1 MQLSW
6 SIPYLPGPNRITPMQ
21 ICELWRKLGCQP
33 MVMASNGLF
42 LILSNLEI
50 MRSMGVR
57 TNLQGNGNSG
67 LLKVRLLCRPCLFAS
82 CEKVI
87 APNPS
92 RKQMKTVCASFQ
104 SAAAQAKCT
113 CHGAQRGKQIC
124 ESMRWKNGSNW
135 DVEWFGLTN
144 AHCLA
149 HDACACV
156 HIPSQYLHTSNWIRR
171 SIVNFRWV
179 SDPNTASV
187 LPRSV

>member
-113 CHGAQRGKQIC
+113 MGTERKADLWVYEMQEWKQLRCRVI
-124 ESMRWKNGSNW
+124 
-135 DVEWFGLTN
+135 WFDRCTLLGTR
-144 AHCLA
+144 CM
-149 HDACACV
+149 CVCV
-156 HIPSQYLHTSNWIRR
+156 HPKPISTYK
-171 SIVNFRWV
+171 
-179 SDPNTASV
+179 
-187 LPRSV
+187 

>member
-113 CHGAQRGKQIC
+113 CHGHRE
-124 ESMRWKNGSNW
+124 ES
-135 DVEWFGLTN
+135 
-144 AHCLA
+144 
-149 HDACACV
+149 
-156 HIPSQYLHTSNWIRR
+156 
-171 SIVNFRWV
+171 
-179 SDPNTASV
+179 
-187 LPRSV
+187 RSVSLWDGRMEATEMSSDLVWQMHIAWHTMHVRVCTSLANIYIQVIEFEDL